1 MFNVSYMSQ
10 SVYYLL
16 TFTSRKMKKTYYAQ
30 LIFHNTLYQTN
41 WFWWWCT

>member
-1 MFNVSYMSQ
+1 
-10 SVYYLL
+10 
-16 TFTSRKMKKTYYAQ
+16 MKKTYYAQ